1 MSLREYWG
9 FIKDPIYGYIKISKS
24 EKSIIDTR
32 IFQRLRRIRQLAG
45 SEYVYPAANHTRFE
59 HSLGVMYL
67 AGFFGE
73 NSMVELSEEDRKL
86 LRIAALLHDI
96 GHGPFSHV
104 YEGLLI
110 KYRGKTHEDMTKW
123 IIECSTLSDVLK
135 SFSYDVKKV
144 AALAVGEPMG
154 DKPYLSQLIRGPV
167 DIDKMDFI
175 VRDNYH
181 TGAGYGFVDVFR
193 ILYTMD
199 VLNNELAVDATAI
212 SALETFIVARIES
225 FRSIYFHKASRAVQI
240 MLLKAME
247 AAKDS
252 IGLLDFNTPEEY
264 LAMDDYTV
272 WVALSSSE
280 EAKPIM
286 NDIMERR
293 LLKCVYE
300 KTLFMESSLVSSL
313 LTNESVKA
321 KLEEEIASEAK
332 VSRDDVFIDSP
343 SLPSV
348 SYRYSSGSEIMDI
361 PCFKR
366 DENGRKIPQK
376 LTMLSRL
383 LDAMRNV
390 MNIVRVYS
398 KEEYRKSVAKAAERI
413 FGKPTLSDIVS
424 Y

>member
-1 MSLREYWG
+1 MSLRKYWG
-9 FIKDPIYGYIKISKS
+9 FIKDPIYGYIKVSES
-24 EKSIIDTR
+24 EKSIIDTKV
-32 IFQRLRRIRQLAG
+32 FQRLRRIRQLAG

-73 NSMVELSEEDRKL
+73 NSMIELSEEDREL
-86 LRIAALLHDI
+86 LRVAALLHDV

-104 YEGLLI
+104 YEGLLM
-110 KYRGKTHEDMTKW
+110 KYKGKTHEDMTKW
-123 IIECSTLSDVLK
+123 IIESSALTDVLK
-135 SFSYDVKKV
+135 NLSYDVKKV
-144 AALAVGEPMG
+144 AALAVGEPVG

-199 VLNNELAVDATAI
+199 VLNGELAVDATAI
-212 SALETFIVARIES
+212 SALETFIVARVES
-225 FRSIYFHKASRAVQI
+225 FRSIYFHKTSRAVQI
-240 MLLKAME
+240 MLLKAMDM
-247 AAKDS
+247 AKDS
-252 IGLLDFNTPEEY
+252 VGLLDFNSPEEY
-264 LAMDDYTV
+264 LAMDDYNT
-272 WVALSSSE
+272 WTALINSE
-280 EAKPIM
+280 EAKRIM

-313 LTNESVKA
+313 LMNESVKI

-348 SYRYSSGSEIMDI
+348 SYRYSSGSDVMDI

-366 DENGRKIPQK
+366 GENGEKIPQR
-376 LTMLSRL
+376 LAMLSRL
-383 LDAMRNV
+383 LDVMRNV

-398 KEEYRKSVAKAAERI
+398 REEYRKPVAKAAERI
-413 FGKPTLSDIVS
+413 FGKPTLSDIIS

>member
-1 MSLREYWG
+1 M
-9 FIKDPIYGYIKISKS
+9 
-24 EKSIIDTR
+24 
-32 IFQRLRRIRQLAG
+32 
-45 SEYVYPAANHTRFE
+45 
-59 HSLGVMYL
+59 
-67 AGFFGE
+67 
-73 NSMVELSEEDRKL
+73 
-86 LRIAALLHDI
+86 
-96 GHGPFSHV
+96 
-104 YEGLLI
+104 
-110 KYRGKTHEDMTKW
+110 KYKGKTHEDMTKW
-123 IIECSTLSDVLK
+123 IIEGSALTDVLK
-135 SFSYDVKKV
+135 NLSYDVKKV
-144 AALAVGEPMG
+144 AALAVGEPVG

-199 VLNNELAVDATAI
+199 VLNGELAVDATAI
-212 SALETFIVARIES
+212 SALETFIVARVES
-225 FRSIYFHKASRAVQI
+225 FRSIYFHKTSRAVQI
-240 MLLKAME
+240 MLLKAMDM
-247 AAKDS
+247 AKDS
-252 IGLLDFNTPEEY
+252 IGLLDFNSPEEY
-264 LAMDDYTV
+264 LVMDDYNV
-272 WVALSSSE
+272 WTALINSE
-280 EAKPIM
+280 EAKQIM

-313 LTNESVKA
+313 LTNESVKI

-348 SYRYSSGSEIMDI
+348 SHRYSSSSDAMDI

-366 DENGRKIPQK
+366 GENGEKIPQR
-376 LTMLSRL
+376 LAMLSRL
-383 LDAMRNV
+383 LDVMRNV

-398 KEEYRKSVAKAAERI
+398 KEEYRKPVAKAAERI
-413 FGKPTLSDIVS
+413 FGKPTLSDIIS